1 MDWWSVAILGAVV
14 VGVILGVRALAS
26 YSPPPG
32 RGGSGALGSV
42 LSIMDST
49 GVPTREEAAAAVE
62 EQKQMRLEAYSA
74 GPGRNDGDPYSGYVR
89 IRAPRTP
96 RPPDAGGS

>member
-1 MDWWSVAILGAVV
+1 MDWWSVGILVGVVAGAVV
-14 VGVILGVRALAS
+14 GVRALAS
-26 YSPPPG
+26 YRPPAG
-32 RGGSGALGSV
+32 RGSSGSLGSV

-74 GPGRNDGDPYSGYVR
+74 GPGDDDGDPYRGHVS
-89 IRAPRTP
+89 IRAPRP
-96 RPPDAGGS
+96 QPHSEG

>member
-1 MDWWSVAILGAVV
+1 MDWWSVGLLVAVV
-14 VGVILGVRALAS
+14 VAVFLGVRALGSYRPPAGRAS
-26 YSPPPG
+26 
-32 RGGSGALGSV
+32 SGALGSV

-74 GPGRNDGDPYSGYVR
+74 GPGTNDGDPYRGRVR
-89 IRAPRTP
+89 IRAPRP
-96 RPPDAGGS
+96 QPQSEGEA